1 MKSKAGKCCRSLIE
15 VSDTIRKKRTGSK
28 AVDGSCS
35 NKTCPTCSMAH
46 KHRRKKQ
53 EPSEADEAKTL
64 PANIAMVDAF
74 MGILGYHRV
83 TE

>member
-1 MKSKAGKCCRSLIE
+1 MS
-15 VSDTIRKKRTGSK
+15 RTTKQKLTGGK
-28 AVDGSCS
+28 AVDGSCK
-35 NKTCPTCSMAH
+35 NKTCATCSMCH
-46 KHRRKKQ
+46 KHKTKKQ